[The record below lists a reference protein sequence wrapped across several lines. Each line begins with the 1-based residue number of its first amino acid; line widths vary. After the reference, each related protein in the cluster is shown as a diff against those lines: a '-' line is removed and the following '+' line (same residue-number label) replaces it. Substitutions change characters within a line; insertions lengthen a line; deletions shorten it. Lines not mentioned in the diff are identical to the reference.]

1 MFVEE
6 IFGWHGMGELF
17 IESIILN
24 DVNTVAAVS
33 GFVASLILSA
43 GCARRHRR
51 YALLDP
57 RGADRLMRGGV
68 VFARFRSQRSRWPA

>member
-17 IESIILN
+17 VESIILN

-33 GFVASLILSA
+33 GFVAILILVSGLLA
-43 GCARRHRR
+43 DVA

-57 RGADRLMRGGV
+57 RVRID
-68 VFARFRSQRSRWPA
+68 